1 MMKDTLIQAVDSGW
15 AFYAMLILALITVRI
30 PVAGK
35 YFRLVATMVHEAAH
49 AFTAFIFSGEII
61 AVNLF
66 ADASG
71 TTITKSKNKASQ
83 ALVAFAGYPLTSLTA
98 LLFLYLLQQHFEKY
112 ILFIL
117 LSLVMLLVVL
127 FVRNTFGLVWSIS
140 FMALNIGLLYF
151 ENQIVNYYFIA
162 FYCCSL
168 LAESFL
174 STLVLLRLSYKN
186 SKKAGDA
193 SNLAKITGIPAIIWA
208 FLFFGIAVVTLYL
221 SIIYTFPNVNS
232 LLS

>member
-1 MMKDTLIQAVDSGW
+1 MKETLIQAVTSGW

-49 AFTAFIFSGEII
+49 AFTALIFSGEIYS
-61 AVNLF
+61 VNLF

-71 TTITKSKNKASQ
+71 TTVTKSKNKASQ
-83 ALVAFAGYPLTSLTA
+83 AIVAFAGYPLTSLTA
-98 LLFLYLLQQHFEKY
+98 LLFLFLLHQHFEKY

-140 FMALNIGLLYF
+140 FIALNICLLYF
-151 ENQIVNYYFIA
+151 ENQILNYYVIA
-162 FYCCSL
+162 FYSCSL

-208 FLFFGIAVVTLYL
+208 FLYFGIAVIT
-221 SIIYTFPNVNS
+221 IYFAIVYSFPPIKN